1 LSGQPA
7 RQSQE
12 AALAEFLVRTTDEA
26 LEQAFDASTA
36 KAVKFYVDTNILVKN
51 PDAYADSVLR
61 MFGKIGGEVV
71 LASVMKNLCQR
82 AGVSEDPKKFSRL
95 RDCVN
100 AVGKQF
106 RSR

>member
-1 LSGQPA
+1 VSGQPA

-12 AALAEFLVRTTDEA
+12 TLAEFLVRTVDEA

-36 KAVKFYVDTNILVKN
+36 KAVKFYVDTNIVVKN

-61 MFGKIGGEVV
+61 MFGKIGGELV
-71 LASVMKNLCQR
+71 LASIIKNLCQK
-82 AGVSEDPKKFSRL
+82 AGISEDPKKFSRL
-95 RDCVN
+95 RDCVS
-100 AVGKQF
+100 AVAKQF